1 MTSRA
6 DKLGRMVSLL
16 KLQLRL
22 SEWQLA
28 HLRQQERSLQDEQEW
43 LVGTLNEGKPPAGSS
58 SESIARRLT
67 RASVGA
73 RAIQAQASQQLD
85 QVRTES
91 RRVKQFE
98 QVAKAAL
105 ADKGWSVRQAYE
117 GIAILQG
124 PNGVVEAV
132 SGQQVPGLGRI
143 EEIKN
148 ENGRLVVESSGGVIY
163 SSRKATP

>member
-6 DKLGRMVSLL
+6 DKLGRMVSLV

-43 LVGTLNEGKPPAGSS
+43 LVGTLNEGTPPAGSS

-67 RASVGA
+67 RTSVDA
-73 RAIQAQASQQLD
+73 RAVQAQASQQLD
-85 QVRTES
+85 QVRAES

-105 ADKGWSVRQAYE
+105 ADKLRDAEKRSLEEMTGTSLTVRE
-117 GIAILQG
+117 W
-124 PNGVVEAV
+124 
-132 SGQQVPGLGRI
+132 
-143 EEIKN
+143 
-148 ENGRLVVESSGGVIY
+148 
-163 SSRKATP
+163 TPRPANRTKT

>member
-6 DKLGRMVSLL
+6 DKLGRMVSLV

-43 LVGTLNEGKPPAGSS
+43 LVGTLNEGTPPAGSS

-67 RASVGA
+67 RTSVGA
-73 RAIQAQASQQLD
+73 RALQAQTSQQLD
-85 QVRTES
+85 QVRAES

-105 ADKGWSVRQAYE
+105 ADKLRDAEKRSLEEMTGTSLTVRE
-117 GIAILQG
+117 W
-124 PNGVVEAV
+124 
-132 SGQQVPGLGRI
+132 
-143 EEIKN
+143 
-148 ENGRLVVESSGGVIY
+148 
-163 SSRKATP
+163 TPRPANRTKT

>member
-6 DKLGRMVSLL
+6 DKLGRMVSLV

-58 SESIARRLT
+58 SDSIARRLNRT
-67 RASVGA
+67 SAGA
-73 RAIQAQASQQLD
+73 RAVQAQASQQLD
-85 QVRTES
+85 QVRSDT
-91 RRVKQFE
+91 RRVKQLE

-105 ADKGWSVRQAYE
+105 ADKLRDAEARSLEEMTGISPAVRDWT
-117 GIAILQG
+117 
-124 PNGVVEAV
+124 PR
-132 SGQQVPGLGRI
+132 PP
-143 EEIKN
+143 
-148 ENGRLVVESSGGVIY
+148 
-163 SSRKATP
+163 SRNKT